1 MNQGLIHRKEFLR
14 ALVGAPMVGA
24 VSGPVIRVAD
34 GAEATDVPGIEEDAG
49 DTTAAFADRVVDDVG
64 RTLLGALSYI
74 GDRLGLFKSMAALG
88 RFTAQD
94 LAAVSG
100 YNPRLLEEWLRGM
113 VSLGYVLCDS
123 SGKRFHFPPEHAAV
137 LADEGS
143 PYFKGGMVEYA
154 IPAVLASHKVME
166 AFRTGVP
173 ITPDVFHSDYWEAI
187 ERWVAPD
194 YRHRLVQQWLPLMP
208 DVFRRLQSGGEV
220 ADVGCGSGRATITIA
235 KAFPK
240 TLTRGFDV
248 FGLAIERAQKNAE
261 AAGMTDRATFVVGGT
276 DMLPEG
282 QFDLITN
289 FWVFH
294 HYTQPVTEMKAIRHA
309 LAPSGS
315 YLIAEDRVSSNPIE
329 NINPIGRVA
338 YGASTL
344 GCLHD
349 SMADNGV
356 GIGMASEEVVRQLG
370 EQAGFAMIRRLPL
383 DDPYVALYELK
394 G

>member
-1 MNQGLIHRKEFLR
+1 
-14 ALVGAPMVGA
+14 
-24 VSGPVIRVAD
+24 
-34 GAEATDVPGIEEDAG
+34 
-49 DTTAAFADRVVDDVG
+49 
-64 RTLLGALSYI
+64 
-74 GDRLGLFKSMAALG
+74 
-88 RFTAQD
+88 
-94 LAAVSG
+94 
-100 YNPRLLEEWLRGM
+100 LLEEWLKGM

-123 SGKRFHFPPEHAAV
+123 RGKRFHFPPEHAAV

-166 AFRTGVP
+166 AFRTGIP
-173 ITPDVFHSDYWEAI
+173 ITPDVFHADYWEAI
-187 ERWVAPD
+187 ERWGAPD

-248 FGLAIERAQKNAE
+248 FGPAIERAQKNAE
-261 AAGMTDRATFVVGGT
+261 AAGMADRATFVVGGT

-294 HYTQPVTEMKAIRHA
+294 HYTHPVTEMKVIRRA
-309 LAPSGS
+309 LAPNGS
-315 YLIAEDRVSSNPIE
+315 YLIAEDQVSSNPIE

-383 DDPYVALYELK
+383 DDPYLALYELR